1 LVEEARA
8 KMIFMSRFRRPK
20 GLTIWPRLQVM
31 PLVMPRVILPA
42 ILLALLLALICTAG
56 CDRPADSQ
64 SGAAAQ
70 SGQPPVP
77 FHDGKATTSPPQN
90 SPATAD
96 AGSNP
101 PPNLASNQTPNQAQ
115 NPASNSETGLPFH
128 DPANLPAG
136 TLLTV
141 RLKSSIS
148 AENPG
153 ANGIFE
159 AVVDDPVVIE
169 GNRLVPRGATVVG
182 RVASARASRV
192 KRNRGYIRLALDSI
206 HFAGV
211 SLPIQTS
218 SLFARGSAGNTQVST
233 RQGARG
239 EVAQGDVARGDV
251 APADAAQ
258 AEDSAGQSA
267 FSQGKTPPGEASPVT
282 IRLEKGRRLTFRLTE
297 SAYVAASQRTP
308 ADH

>member
-1 LVEEARA
+1 
-8 KMIFMSRFRRPK
+8 MIFMSRFRRPK
-20 GLTIWPRLQVM
+20 GLTIWPKLRVLPQVMLWVM
-31 PLVMPRVILPA
+31 PLA
-42 ILLALLLALICTAG
+42 ILLALICAAG

-64 SGAAAQ
+64 SDAAQ

-101 PPNLASNQTPNQAQ
+101 PTNLAANQTPNQA
-115 NPASNSETGLPFH
+115 PNSETGLPFH

-141 RLKSSIS
+141 RLKNSIS

-153 ANGIFE
+153 ANGNFE

-182 RVASARASRV
+182 RVESARVSRV

-218 SLFARGSAGNTQVST
+218 SLFVRGSAGNTQVST
-233 RQGARG
+233 RQGTRG
-239 EVAQGDVARGDV
+239 EGAQGDVARGDV
-251 APADAAQ
+251 ERGDVEPADAAQ

-267 FSQGKTPPGEASPVT
+267 FSQGKNPPSQASPVT

-308 ADH
+308 ADR